1 MAVPKKKTSKSK
13 RDSRR
18 SHDSVKLSKITTCP
32 HCQEPVLPHRVCPEC
47 GQYRGRTIIK
57 IEES

>member
-1 MAVPKKKTSKSK
+1 MAVPKKKKSKSK

-18 SHDSVKLSKITTCP
+18 SHDKVKLTKIATCP
-32 HCQEPVLPHRVCPEC
+32 HCHEPVLPHRVCPEC

-57 IEES
+57 TEES